1 MSRDD
6 SFALL
11 VSLAVH
17 ALLLLLFFTFALD
30 SRQELEPPAP
40 RMVEIEFGQ
49 TPVRPVLTGPP
60 QQAEA
65 GDRAAARQNMEP
77 ERPAPPA
84 SSPVRPPERPRPT
97 PPRETPPIPRS
108 SQTPNASP
116 QRPSPPSS
124 QTRPEPN
131 PTPPRQPEPTRG
143 NGAGG
148 GDSPVDGRAE
158 EGTGQGSGGD
168 APVQVG
174 FDFGNRS
181 YRCPDIDFSSP
192 TAASYTVTYRITFS
206 PSGRVVS
213 VRPTRRSGIPELN
226 QAAERAARAC
236 SAQPLPSNATQTNQ
250 SLTQVWRR

>member
-6 SFALL
+6 SFALV
-11 VSLAVH
+11 VSLGVH
-17 ALLLLLFFTFALD
+17 ALLLLLFVTVAME
-30 SRQELEPPAP
+30 SRAELEPPAP

-65 GDRAAARQNMEP
+65 GTRSEARQSLET

-84 SSPVRPPERPRPT
+84 ATPVRPPERPRES

-108 SQTPNASP
+108 SQQPDAQPT
-116 QRPSPPSS
+116 RPSPPSR
-124 QTRPEPN
+124 QRQPEPS
-131 PTPPRQPEPTRG
+131 PTPPRQEEPTRG

-148 GDSPVDGRAE
+148 GENSTDGRAD
-158 EGTGQGSGGD
+158 EGSGQGSGGD

-181 YRCPDIDFSSP
+181 YRCPDISFTSP
-192 TAASYTVTYRITFS
+192 TAASYTVTYVITFS

-213 VRPTRRSGIPELN
+213 ARPTRRSGIPELN

-236 SAQPLPSNATQTNQ
+236 SAQALPSNATQTNQ
-250 SLTQVWRR
+250 SITQVWRR